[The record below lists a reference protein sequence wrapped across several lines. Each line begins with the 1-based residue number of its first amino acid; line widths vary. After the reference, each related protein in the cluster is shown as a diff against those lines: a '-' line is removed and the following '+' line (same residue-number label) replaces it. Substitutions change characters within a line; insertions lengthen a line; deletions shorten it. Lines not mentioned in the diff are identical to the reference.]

1 MSKKYVALG
10 IDIGG
15 TKIRAGLVDRGGN
28 LFSQPREIQTMAHSS
43 AEKILFNLEA
53 LLNSLLSENEN
64 FDLAGVGVGC
74 TGPLDTHNG
83 IILNVANLPTLN
95 YFHLKEWLQNRI
107 SNNIVLNNDANAL
120 LLGEA
125 LFGGGKG
132 CSSVLGLTLG
142 TGLGC
147 ALIINNH
154 IWEGNTG
161 NAGEIWSSP
170 YKEGCIEDYVSGTA
184 LSKRYSERAGVFL
197 SARRV
202 ANLAYDGDIQAKQV
216 WGDFAQDLA
225 YTIAWTSNLFD
236 PEVIV
241 LGGSVTKSSGLFLS
255 ETKNALCSK
264 FGFSDRAANIKVA
277 SLGEDAGV
285 IGASALIFNQ

>member
-1 MSKKYVALG
+1 MSKKHVALG

-15 TKIRAGLVDRGGN
+15 TKIRAGLVDRRGN
-28 LFSQPREIQTMAHSS
+28 LFSESQEIQTMAHSS
-43 AEKILFNLEA
+43 AENILLNLET
-53 LLNSLLSENEN
+53 LLNSLLSENED
-64 FDLAGVGVGC
+64 FHLVGVGVGC
-74 TGPLDTHNG
+74 TGPLDTHKG
-83 IILNVANLPTLN
+83 IILNVANLPALN
-95 YFHLKEWLQNRI
+95 YFPLKEWLQNKI
-107 SNNIVLNNDANAL
+107 SNNVALNNDANAL

-125 LFGGGKG
+125 LFGSGRG
-132 CSSVLGLTLG
+132 CSSMLGLTLG

-147 ALIINNH
+147 ALIIKNH

-184 LSKRYSERAGVFL
+184 LSKRYTKRAGVCL
-197 SARRV
+197 SACRI
-202 ANLAYDGDIQAKQV
+202 ANLAYDGDVVARQI
-216 WGDFAQDLA
+216 WDDFAQDLA
-225 YTIAWTSNLFD
+225 YTIAWTLNLVD
-236 PEVIV
+236 PEAIV
-241 LGGSVTKSSGLFLS
+241 LGGSVTKSSDLFLS

-264 FGFSDRAANIKVA
+264 FGFSDRAADIRIA